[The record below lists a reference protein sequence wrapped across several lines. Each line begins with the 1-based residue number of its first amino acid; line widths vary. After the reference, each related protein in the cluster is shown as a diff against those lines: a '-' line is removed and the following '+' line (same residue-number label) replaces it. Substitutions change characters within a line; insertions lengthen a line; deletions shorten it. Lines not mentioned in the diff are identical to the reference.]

1 MQGCNYS
8 LLAKPTEELQQR
20 DTELPDITTLCTD
33 AQMHIALDL
42 YYMFKTASLLADSI
56 VT

>member
-20 DTELPDITTLCTD
+20 DTELPDITTLS
-33 AQMHIALDL
+33 QMHIALDL
-42 YYMFKTASLLADSI
+42 YYMFKIGSLLADSI